1 MRTTPS
7 RSLIA
12 LTLAVGLLLAA
23 CGRPPTPPPETQEGL
38 FITPEAVT
46 VQANEAVEFTFE
58 ARGLPT
64 GVSTVVFEWN
74 LGDGTA
80 TSTGTQEVEVVGR
93 KASHRITHTY
103 LADGAYGVWVSVADP
118 NDDELFS
125 SYSRAV
131 VGDVEDTERE
141 YGLNVCNTWQAAE
154 QGGHGIT
161 VDTWDISAVPVGATF
176 EMQFDALNQPDRYLI
191 EYPLGTLVHD
201 TGWRG
206 SSFYENNP
214 QFPGGIA
221 GPGQGSVQ
229 DVFTKGQSNTFRV
242 TTIGGEPGTLW
253 DYDFRC
259 NVN

>member
-23 CGRPPTPPPETQEGL
+23 CGRPPTPPPEIQEGL

-103 LADGAYGVWVSVADP
+103 LADGAYAVWVSVGDP
-118 NDDELFS
+118 NDAELFS

-141 YGLNVCNTWQAAE
+141 YGLHVCNTWQAAE

-161 VDTWDISAVPVGATF
+161 VDTWDISAVPVRATF
-176 EMQFDALNQPDRYLI
+176 EMQFAALKQPGRYRS
-191 EYPLGTLVHD
+191 EYHLGTVVHD
-201 TGWRG
+201 TGHTD
-206 SSFYENNP
+206 SPFDENNR
-214 QFPGGIA
+214 QFPGGLA
-221 GPGQGSVQ
+221 GAGQGSVQ
-229 DVFTKGQSNTFRV
+229 GVFGRGQSS
-242 TTIGGEPGTLW
+242 
-253 DYDFRC
+253 
-259 NVN
+259 